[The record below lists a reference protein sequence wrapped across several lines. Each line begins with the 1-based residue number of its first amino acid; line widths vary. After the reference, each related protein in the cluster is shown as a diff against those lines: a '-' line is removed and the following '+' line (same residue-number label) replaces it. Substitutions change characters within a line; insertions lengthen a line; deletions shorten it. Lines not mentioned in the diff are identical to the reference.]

1 MNTSRRLFLRNGT
14 IAMGATILFPNE
26 IFAAKKNNEILGLQL
41 YTVRDDMKKDPL
53 STLQQLSKFGYK
65 NVEHANYAD
74 RKFYGYPVTEFKKIL
89 DDLGLKMLSG
99 HTVMDMSDWD
109 SAKKDFT
116 DKWKYTIDDAA
127 NAGQYYVI
135 SPWLDESLRKNYD
148 DLINFL
154 DLFNKCGELCK
165 KSGMKFG
172 YHNHDFEFKYS
183 INNMKVYDIIMQ
195 HTDPELVFHQMDIG
209 NMYGA
214 GGRADELIKQYPGR
228 FLSMHVKNEIKS
240 AAAGEMNDGYES
252 TVLNKGLLDIKHII
266 DLAKKSGGTSLF
278 IIEQESFQGKT
289 PLECSK
295 EDLEA
300 MKNWGY

>member
-1 MNTSRRLFLRNGT
+1 MNISRRLFLRNGA
-14 IAMGATILFPNE
+14 IATTATMFFPNE
-26 IFAAKKNNEILGLQL
+26 IFAAKKSNETLGLQL

-53 STLQQLSKFGYK
+53 STLQQLSKMGYK
-65 NVEHANYAD
+65 NVEHANYTD
-74 RKFYGYPVTEFKKIL
+74 RKFYGYTVTEFKKIL

-99 HTVMDMSDWD
+99 HTVMDKTDWD
-109 SAKKDFT
+109 EAKKGFT

-127 NAGQYYVI
+127 SAGQHYVI

-148 DLINFL
+148 DLVSFL

-183 INNMKVYDIIMQ
+183 INNMQVYDIIMQ
-195 HTDPELVFHQMDIG
+195 HTDPQLVFHQMDIG

-214 GGRADELIKQYPGR
+214 GGRADELIKKYPGR

-240 AAAGEMNDGYES
+240 SSAGEMNDGYES
-252 TVLNKGLLDIKHII
+252 TVLNKGLLDIKSIL
-266 DLAKKSGGTSLF
+266 DLAKKSGGTTLF
-278 IIEQESFQGKT
+278 IIEQESYQNKS

-295 EDLEA
+295 EDLVI
-300 MKNWGY
+300 MRNWGY